1 MGGDGARSKDLQTQF
16 SSVFFF
22 SLFFRENKT

>member
-16 SSVFFF
+16 SSVFFYAPVMIV
-22 SLFFRENKT
+22 RGH